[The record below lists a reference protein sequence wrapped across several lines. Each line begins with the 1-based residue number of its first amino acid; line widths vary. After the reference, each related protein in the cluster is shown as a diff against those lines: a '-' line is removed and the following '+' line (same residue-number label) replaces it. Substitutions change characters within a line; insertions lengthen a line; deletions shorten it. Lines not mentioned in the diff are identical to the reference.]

1 MALRSLPS
9 LRVWLQSTSLL
20 AVVAGYTALF
30 AFGSSLAEAERLERH
45 QRLVEQIR
53 NGLSTGELSLPL
65 PQGFGVQAALVPGE
79 SRDESPT
86 LRRIDGAYWLT
97 SRSTLPSLASRNALM
112 EVRQNITA
120 SIQSQRRDQLLLIAA
135 AGMSLLLVSL
145 LFRLVLWRGLIQP
158 LQSLADELS
167 FLGAD
172 SLGQR
177 TLDPVGQS
185 QELQPIVEAFN
196 QLQSRLAEAWQR
208 ERRFVDGVAHELRT
222 PITVIFGH
230 AQSLQAELPE
240 ATQAK
245 VALIAAEA
253 ERLGGLVSVMLDLAR
268 SDAGRL
274 TLELETLDPELVVLD
289 AYERLQ
295 ALAPDQLRLAP
306 PSEGEMPC
314 IKADAERLQQC
325 LAALVDNA
333 LRYSTGDVQLAVS
346 ASGDSVILHVRD
358 QGPGIPEGE
367 RAQVLERFVR
377 GSTSIGTRGS
387 GIGLA
392 TVNLL
397 MEAMQGELLISEVP
411 GGGADMQLCFRSS
424 ARPTSYRP
432 PAL

>member
-30 AFGSSLAEAERLERH
+30 AFGSFLANAERLERH
-45 QRLVEQIR
+45 QRLVDQIR

-65 PQGFGVQAALVPGE
+65 PQGFGVQAALAPAD
-79 SRDESPT
+79 SRNESPT
-86 LRRIDGAYWLT
+86 LRLVDGSYWLT
-97 SRSTLPSLASRNALM
+97 SRSALPSLAASNALV

-145 LFRLVLWRGLIQP
+145 LFRVVLWRGLIKP
-158 LQSLADELS
+158 LQSLAGDLS
-167 FLGAD
+167 RVSAD

-177 TLDPVGQS
+177 SLDLVGQS
-185 QELQPIVEAFN
+185 RELQPIVEAFN
-196 QLQSRLAEAWQR
+196 QLQARLAEAWQR

-222 PITVIFGH
+222 PITVISGH

-240 ATQAK
+240 ASQSK
-245 VALIAAEA
+245 LALIAAEA
-253 ERLGGLVSVMLDLAR
+253 ERLGELVTVMLDLAR

-274 TLELETLDPELVVLD
+274 TLELKALDPELVVLD
-289 AYERLQ
+289 AYERLL
-295 ALAPDQLRLAP
+295 AMAPDRLRLPP
-306 PSEGEMPC
+306 PSEGETPR
-314 IKADAERLQQC
+314 ITADPERLQQC

-333 LRYSTGDVQLAVS
+333 LRYSSGIVQLAVTTS
-346 ASGDSVILHVRD
+346 SDAVNLHVGD
-358 QGPGIPEGE
+358 QGPGIPEAE

-392 TVNLL
+392 TVSLL
-397 MEAMQGELLISEVP
+397 MEAMQGELRIGDAP
-411 GGGADMQLCFRSS
+411 GGGADMRLRFKLSD
-424 ARPTSYRP
+424 RP
-432 PAL
+432 PAP

>member
-1 MALRSLPS
+1 MTLRSLPS

-30 AFGSSLAEAERLERH
+30 AFGSSLADAERLERH
-45 QRLVEQIR
+45 QRLVNQIS

-65 PQGFGVQAALVPGE
+65 PQGFGVQVDFVSAD
-79 SRDESPT
+79 SSDESPT
-86 LRRIDGAYWLT
+86 LRLVDGSYWLT
-97 SRSTLPSLASRNALM
+97 SRSALPSLAASNALM

-145 LFRLVLWRGLIQP
+145 LFRLVLWRGLIRP
-158 LQSLADELS
+158 LESLAGDLS
-167 FLGAD
+167 RLSAD
-172 SLGQR
+172 SLGKR

-185 QELQPIVEAFN
+185 RELQPIVEAFN
-196 QLQSRLAEAWQR
+196 QLQARLAEAWLR

-222 PITVIFGH
+222 PITVISGH
-230 AQSLQAELPE
+230 AQSLQLELSE
-240 ATQAK
+240 ESQAK
-245 VALIAAEA
+245 LALIAAEA
-253 ERLGGLVSVMLDLAR
+253 KRLGELVTVMLDLAR

-295 ALAPDQLRLAP
+295 ALEPNRLRLAP
-306 PSEGEMPC
+306 PSEGEMPR
-314 IKADAERLQQC
+314 IIADAERLQQC

-333 LRYSTGDVQLAVS
+333 FCYSAGAVELAASAS
-346 ASGDSVILHVRD
+346 ASGDSVTLHVCD

-397 MEAMQGELLISEVP
+397 MEAMQGELLIGDGT
-411 GGGADMQLCFRSS
+411 GGGADLKLRFK
-424 ARPTSYRP
+424 TSDSP
-432 PAL
+432 PVP

>member
-20 AVVAGYTALF
+20 VVVAGYTALF
-30 AFGSSLAEAERLERH
+30 AFGLSLAEAERLKRH

-65 PQGFGVQAALVPGE
+65 PQGFGINAVLVAGDL
-79 SRDESPT
+79 RDASPT
-86 LRRIDGAYWLT
+86 LLRIDGAYWLT
-97 SRSTLPSLASRNALM
+97 SRSTLPSLASSNALL

-145 LFRLVLWRGLIQP
+145 LFRVVLWRGLITP
-158 LQSLADELS
+158 LDSLADELS
-167 FLGAD
+167 LLGAD

-177 TLDPVGQS
+177 TLDPDGQS

-222 PITVIFGH
+222 PITVISGH
-230 AQSLQAELPE
+230 AQSLKAELPE
-240 ATQAK
+240 AGPAK

-253 ERLGGLVSVMLDLAR
+253 ERLGELVTVMLDLAR

-274 TLELETLDPELVVLD
+274 TLELESLDPELVVLD

-295 ALAPDQLRLAP
+295 ALAPDRLRLATP
-306 PSEGEMPC
+306 IEAEMPW
-314 IKADAERLQQC
+314 ITADAERLQQC
-325 LAALVDNA
+325 LAALVENA
-333 LRYSTGDVQLAVS
+333 LRYSSGAVQLAVS
-346 ASGDSVILHVRD
+346 ALDDSVTVHVRD
-358 QGPGIPEGE
+358 QGPGIPEAE

-377 GSTSIGTRGS
+377 GSTAIGTRGI

-392 TVNLL
+392 TVSLL
-397 MEAMQGELLISEVP
+397 MEAMQGELRIGDAPE
-411 GGGADMQLCFRSS
+411 GGADLQLRFKLSD
-424 ARPTSYRP
+424 RP
-432 PAL
+432 PAP